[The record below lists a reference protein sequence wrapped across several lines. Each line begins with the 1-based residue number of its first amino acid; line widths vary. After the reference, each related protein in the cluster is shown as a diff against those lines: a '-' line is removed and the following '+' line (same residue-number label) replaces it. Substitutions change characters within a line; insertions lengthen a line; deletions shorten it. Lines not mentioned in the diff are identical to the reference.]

1 MAIKLQE
8 AQHEV
13 RSKDKE
19 NDLIQLLKNDLK
31 ETKNYLV
38 QGLINE
44 GLKKKEINVN
54 DPDVKKTIEN
64 LIYSDPADPKNISS
78 KPNAKNDVKS
88 IIATIKNNNEQI
100 TKWEQEGYNPEAFK
114 GVKEEMEKLPKQ
126 LEAELSS
133 QKNVDN
139 LVNERVKNR
148 IFMYANFAKE
158 NQPIFKDEKDALIS
172 KINKYVEISQDTV
185 SALLKNEKLLD
196 PLVRQITKN
205 ASDFF
210 GKDGANVKNVCV
222 LDEKKL
228 TDENILKFTYE
239 TNHAIKSFESVQ
251 KGINNLDVAKN
262 KQVTETLL
270 SKLDT
275 DYITKY
281 NNTII
286 NELQTVSNKG
296 TSFLEKIQAVFTGKD
311 YLREKLENVLD
322 THIKANNKHIDN
334 KITTLSKGLKN
345 NEFVTGLKH
354 FIDENTKKISD
365 NSKLRNVNLNEIHNN
380 KAALVELRKINP
392 HRFDQTV
399 FEDSKRLALKSKPHN
414 IKIES
419 PTATPNFSNKKSQT
433 IIR

>member
-1 MAIKLQE
+1 
-8 AQHEV
+8 
-13 RSKDKE
+13 
-19 NDLIQLLKNDLK
+19 
-31 ETKNYLV
+31 
-38 QGLINE
+38 
-44 GLKKKEINVN
+44 
-54 DPDVKKTIEN
+54 
-64 LIYSDPADPKNISS
+64 
-78 KPNAKNDVKS
+78 
-88 IIATIKNNNEQI
+88 
-100 TKWEQEGYNPEAFK
+100 
-114 GVKEEMEKLPKQ
+114 MEKLPKQ

-158 NQPIFKDEKDALIS
+158 NQPIFKDEKDALIG

-196 PLVRQITKN
+196 PLVRQIAKN

-210 GKDGANVKNVCV
+210 GKDVKNVCV
-222 LDEKKL
+222 LDKKKL

-286 NELQTVSNKG
+286 NELQAVSNKG

-419 PTATPNFSNKKSQT
+419 PIATPNFSNKKSQT
-433 IIR
+433 IVR